1 MFQETEDAIEL
12 ANKVIEMKPESY
24 EAYYARAKA
33 NIDLR
38 KFESALHDVK
48 EAQLRAPPQGNEA
61 KILNYLK
68 EEITSKIC
76 SANRLA
82 NHRDFKVSVDVL
94 HE

>member
-1 MFQETEDAIEL
+1 
-12 ANKVIEMKPESY
+12 MKPESY

-33 NIDLR
+33 KIDLR
-38 KFESALHDVK
+38 LYESALHDVK

-61 KILNYLK
+61 KILNYLQ
-68 EEITSKIC
+68 EEITNKMS
-76 SANRLA
+76 SSSRLS

>member
-1 MFQETEDAIEL
+1 
-12 ANKVIEMKPESY
+12 MKPESY

-33 NIDLR
+33 KIDLR
-38 KFESALHDVK
+38 IYESALHDVR

-61 KILNYLK
+61 KILSYLQ
-68 EEITSKIC
+68 EEINNKMS
-76 SANRLA
+76 SSSRLS